1 MKRTWIHHAIIVN
14 EGRRFAGSV
23 VIEGE
28 KIQEI
33 IEGEGKP
40 ATECDEQID
49 AQGCFLLPGV
59 IFLVVVLDDG
69 QRIED
74 DGNEQRYNGRPFFLS
89 LDAENIEYFF
99 HE

>member
-33 IEGEGKP
+33 IEASSTINKVFVARLSFIEK
-40 ATECDEQID
+40 
-49 AQGCFLLPGV
+49 LLV
-59 IFLVVVLDDG
+59 SLENDCCRYIFL
-69 QRIED
+69 
-74 DGNEQRYNGRPFFLS
+74 
-89 LDAENIEYFF
+89 
-99 HE
+99 

>member
-40 ATECDEQID
+40 AAECDE
-49 AQGCFLLPGV
+49 
-59 IFLVVVLDDG
+59 
-69 QRIED
+69 
-74 DGNEQRYNGRPFFLS
+74 
-89 LDAENIEYFF
+89 
-99 HE
+99 

>member
-33 IEGEGKP
+33 IEGDGAP
-40 ATECDEQID
+40 AAVCDEQID

-59 IFLVVVLDDG
+59 IDDMCISAIRAL
-69 QRIED
+69 RIRQTWLPKRLRLRQE
-74 DGNEQRYNGRPFFLS
+74 E
-89 LDAENIEYFF
+89 
-99 HE
+99 